1 MAAIDP
7 NKPYNGLPPLPPAVE
22 LETKPVLKK
31 CASVHA
37 ALAALKERGRRIPD
51 QSVLINV
58 IPIMEAKDSSAIEN
72 IVTTND
78 ALFRD
83 ASLKDDSDADP
94 ATKEASRYR
103 LALHHG
109 FQALAN
115 RPVTTRMAVEI
126 CSELKGVD
134 LDVRSVPGTKLRNAA
149 TGDVI
154 YTPPEGEAQLR
165 ELLANWE
172 RFLNEEVEIDPIVR
186 MAVGHYQFEAIHPF
200 VDGNGR
206 TGRVIN
212 MLFLIQQGLLDLPT
226 LYLSRYILANR
237 ADYYRL
243 LLEVTTKQAW
253 EPWILYML
261 DGVESTACWTTAKIG
276 AVHDLIEATATY
288 VREAAPKTYTREF
301 VDLLFTQPYSRIQ
314 NVVERGFSHRE
325 KASKNLKQLVALGV
339 LKEVKV
345 GREKLFLN
353 VRYAAL
359 LGSNENTFEPFP
371 QIAVSASGATQPR
384 REP

>member
-1 MAAIDP
+1 MSAFSP
-7 NKPYNGLPPLPPAVE
+7 LKPYNSLPKLPPLTD

-51 QSVLINV
+51 QTVLINA

-83 ASLKDDSDADP
+83 ASLNDDSAADP

-103 LALHHG
+103 SALHHG
-109 FQALAN
+109 YQTLAN
-115 RPVTTRMAVEI
+115 RPVTTRMAVDI
-126 CSELKGVD
+126 CAELKGVD
-134 LDVRSVPGTKLRNAA
+134 LDVRSVPGTKLTNH
-149 TGDVI
+149 TTNHII
-154 YTPPEGEAQLR
+154 YTPPEGEALLR

-172 RFLNEEVEIDPIVR
+172 RFLNDATEIDPVVR

-212 MLFLIQQGLLDLPT
+212 ILFLIQQGLLDLPT
-226 LYLSRYILANR
+226 LYLSRYILGNR

-243 LLEVTTKQAW
+243 LLEVTTKEAW

-261 DGVESTACWTTAKIG
+261 DGVESTARWTAEKIG
-276 AVHDLIEATATY
+276 AVHDLIDATADF
-288 VREAAPKTYTREF
+288 VRDAAPKIYTRELID
-301 VDLLFTQPYSRIQ
+301 VIFTQPYSRIQ
-314 NVVERGFSHRE
+314 NVVERGLAHRE
-325 KASKNLKQLVALGV
+325 KASRNLKQLVALGV
-339 LKEVKV
+339 LREVKV

-359 LGSNENTFEPFP
+359 LASDGNAFEPFAES
-371 QIAVSASGATQPR
+371 QRATTRVRRAVD
-384 REP
+384 